1 MKFPTPRHGTS
12 VPRRTLL
19 RVRRPS
25 EEGMAL
31 IVVLWLVVLLSV
43 MAAGH
48 SRNVHADTML
58 AARQVGL
65 AKARALAEAG
75 AHRAII
81 DLLGLHDGSPLPVNG
96 TVSGVDVFGQG
107 VNIAIRDATG
117 LVDLNTAGA
126 ELLNELLAVAGTEQF
141 LRREIVDAI
150 LDWRDGDDLRHLH
163 GAEDDDYIADDVG
176 WTVRDGPFTAVE
188 ELKYVKG
195 VNQDL
200 FDRLVPL
207 VTVHSGRPGVNVD
220 YAPEPLA
227 SALAGDN
234 LGRSRPLPAIGGP
247 ASTRQRTSQG
257 ARNGTYHVY
266 VTAEGAAHVVAS
278 LEVVVRISSSSEE
291 PFTILER
298 REPMRARLSPN
309 G

>member
-1 MKFPTPRHGTS
+1 MHRTSSPR
-12 VPRRTLL
+12 VMIRKA
-19 RVRRPS
+19 RPS
-25 EEGMAL
+25 REAGMAL

-48 SRNVHADTML
+48 SRNVHVDTML

-81 DLLGLHDGSPLPVNG
+81 DLLGANDGSPLPVDG
-96 TVSGVDVFGQG
+96 TLSEVEVFGQG

-117 LVDLNTAGA
+117 LVDLNMAGTD
-126 ELLNELLAVAGTEQF
+126 LLNDLLAVAGTDQF
-141 LRREIVDAI
+141 MRRDIVDAI

-163 GAEDDDYIADDVG
+163 GAEDDDYIADGVG

-195 VNQDL
+195 VSQDL

-207 VTVHSGRPGVNVD
+207 VTVHSGRPGVNVE
-220 YAPEPLA
+220 YAPKPLA
-227 SALAGDN
+227 GALAGDGD
-234 LGRSRPLPAIGGP
+234 GRSRPLPAMNVP
-247 ASTRQRTSQG
+247 ATTQRVSQG

-266 VTAEGAAHVVAS
+266 VTAEGAAQVVAS
-278 LEVVVRISSSSEE
+278 LEVVVRISSASKE

>member
-1 MKFPTPRHGTS
+1 MNIATPMHCTS
-12 VPRRTLL
+12 APRVTMRKAH
-19 RVRRPS
+19 PS
-25 EEGMAL
+25 REAGMAL

-81 DLLGLHDGSPLPVNG
+81 DLLGVNDGSSLPVDG
-96 TVSGVDVFGQG
+96 TFSEVDIFGHG

-117 LVDLNTAGA
+117 LVDLNMAGA
-126 ELLNELLAVAGTEQF
+126 DLLYDLLSAAGTEQF
-141 LRREIVDAI
+141 LRRNIVDAI

-195 VNQDL
+195 VSQDL

-207 VTVHSGRPGVNVD
+207 VTVHSGRPGVNVE
-220 YAPEPLA
+220 YAPKLLA
-227 SALAGDN
+227 SALVGDSD
-234 LGRSRPLPAIGGP
+234 GRSRPLPAINTP
-247 ASTRQRTSQG
+247 ATARRTSQG

-266 VTAEGAAHVVAS
+266 VTAEGAAQVVAS

>member
-1 MKFPTPRHGTS
+1 
-12 VPRRTLL
+12 
-19 RVRRPS
+19 
-25 EEGMAL
+25 MAL

-81 DLLGLHDGSPLPVNG
+81 DLLGIHDGSPMPVDG
-96 TVSGVDVFGQG
+96 SFSEVDVFGHG
-107 VNIAIRDATG
+107 VDVAIRDATG
-117 LVDLNTAGA
+117 LVDLNAAGA
-126 ELLNELLAVAGTEQF
+126 ELLNDLLSVAGTDQF
-141 LRREIVDAI
+141 LRRNIVDAI

-195 VNQDL
+195 VSQGL
-200 FDRLVPL
+200 FDQLVPF
-207 VTVHSGRPGVNVD
+207 VTVHSGRSGINLEL
-220 YAPEPLA
+220 APTPLA
-227 SALAGDN
+227 SALIADDV
-234 LGRSRPLPAIGGP
+234 GRTRLLPGMNGTA
-247 ASTRQRTSQG
+247 TRERAPRG
-257 ARNGTYHVY
+257 ARNGVYHVY
-266 VTAEGAAHVVAS
+266 VTAEGAAQAVAS
-278 LEVVVRISSSSEE
+278 LEVVVRISSTSEE